1 MFNEAALRI
10 ELHRGQHATVLE
22 VQDDRALIGSG
33 AHCDLRLAPDEAA
46 VEQLLIEAIGG
57 DEVYARARAMHPV
70 CLLNGAPFL
79 EGRLSPASVL
89 ELGAIALR
97 VQRVERKDSARK
109 PQRQRQSATSPT
121 IQALGLIAVALGL
134 WHVLQ
139 PKQKGGGALASEVG
153 PPPVAALAPEP
164 CPVTRQTGALALAR
178 QTMSEAESK
187 RERAPFYPGDAA
199 LAAPLFA
206 QAAACF
212 ELAGDR
218 DAAQQAHE
226 AARALAQH
234 VADAIHVGH
243 VRLERFLVDQQFADA
258 RAQADLLAD
267 LLSDKHSDYSVWLAG
282 VQREWELRADQV
294 KR

>member
-1 MFNEAALRI
+1 MFNDAALRI
-10 ELHRGQHATVLE
+10 ELHRGPHVSILE

-46 VEQLLIEAIGG
+46 VEQLVIEAIGG
-57 DEVYARARAMHPV
+57 DEVYARARAMQPV

-89 ELGAIALR
+89 ELGALALS
-97 VQRVERKDSARK
+97 VQRVERQDSAKK
-109 PQRQRQSATSPT
+109 PQRKRQSATSPT

-134 WHVLQ
+134 WHALS
-139 PKQKGGGALASEVG
+139 PKGENVGALTSEVA
-153 PPPVAALAPEP
+153 PPPRAALEAQP
-164 CPVTRQTGALALAR
+164 CAVARGAGALALAR
-178 QTMSEAESK
+178 QTLLEAESK

-212 ELAGDR
+212 QLAGEQ
-218 DAAQQAHE
+218 DAAAQANE
-226 AARALAQH
+226 AAQLLLQQ

-243 VRLERFLVDQQFADA
+243 VRLERFLVGEQFADA
-258 RAQADLLAD
+258 RNQAELLGN
-267 LLSDKHSDYSVWLAG
+267 LVSDRQGDYSAWLAG
-282 VQREWELRADQV
+282 VRRECELRVDQV